1 MQGDAIRILPVWEDH
16 QFAPNYSLQNVVRW
30 PDKSITKLCW
40 TQNLNKKMSSQWGM
54 SLSGPMIFL
63 SAYSDLSLLSLQQRT
78 IFCFLT
84 PIIWKKLSQTRKLAS
99 DSSKPIECK
108 PQIQIRSRN
117 ITHIFLASKK
127 MGNYDLVDSPE
138 HDMSGPIMAT
148 VSIEALQSSEQRELM
163 DLVDQLRRAGLST
176 FL

>member
-1 MQGDAIRILPVWEDH
+1 
-16 QFAPNYSLQNVVRW
+16 
-30 PDKSITKLCW
+30 
-40 TQNLNKKMSSQWGM
+40 
-54 SLSGPMIFL
+54 
-63 SAYSDLSLLSLQQRT
+63 
-78 IFCFLT
+78 
-84 PIIWKKLSQTRKLAS
+84 
-99 DSSKPIECK
+99 
-108 PQIQIRSRN
+108 
-117 ITHIFLASKK
+117 